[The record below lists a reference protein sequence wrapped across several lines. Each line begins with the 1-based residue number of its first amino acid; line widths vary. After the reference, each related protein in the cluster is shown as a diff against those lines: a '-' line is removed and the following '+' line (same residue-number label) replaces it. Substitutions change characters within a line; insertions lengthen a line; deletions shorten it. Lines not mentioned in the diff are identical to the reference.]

1 MNILVTAIGTASAT
15 AIVTQ
20 LNKLK
25 SEIPIHII
33 GADIYQRYEVGTAK
47 FVDEFY
53 QFPSAVEDQEK
64 YFDFLLDFCRRHR
77 IDYLYSTIDEEVVSM
92 CRHRN
97 ELMQIGVVLCN
108 ANSEAVFLVHDKV
121 GFGRWIAKEFPELY
135 IRTFEN
141 IELISGFDLPIF
153 IKPRN
158 GRASIGCMKVSTEAE
173 LENIKTQINNEK
185 VVIQEYTK
193 GDIIVADV
201 IRNRTYKTLRVIQRL
216 EMLRNS
222 SGCGIAVK
230 IIKDKRIDRICQDIA
245 EKLDLNGVVNM
256 EFFKDGDSLKIIEV
270 NPRFSAGTMYTCL
283 AGYDLVKNSLNIARG
298 LPCIDEHV
306 TVGGYYAKRYE
317 VIKL

>member
-1 MNILVTAIGTASAT
+1 M
-15 AIVTQ
+15 TQ

-25 SEIPIHII
+25 SQIPIYVI

-64 YFDFLLDFCRRHR
+64 YYEFLLDFCGQHN
-77 IDYLYSTIDEEVVSM
+77 IDYLYSTIDEEVASM
-92 CRHRN
+92 CRHRD
-97 ELMQIGVVLCN
+97 ELMQAGVVLCN
-108 ANSEAVFLVHDKV
+108 ADNETVFLVHDKV
-121 GFGRWIAKEFPELY
+121 RFSRWVAEEFPELH
-135 IRTFEN
+135 IRTYGN
-141 IELISGFDLPIF
+141 IRLVSKYNLPVF

-158 GRASIGCMKVSTEAE
+158 GRASMGCMKVSTEEE
-173 LENIKTQINNEK
+173 LERIKHKIDNEQI
-185 VVIQEYTK
+185 VIQDYIQ

-201 IRNRTYKTLRVIQRL
+201 IRNRKHKTFKAIQRL
-216 EMLRNS
+216 EILRNS

-230 IIKDKRIDRICQDIA
+230 IIDDKRLDKICQNIA

-256 EFFKDGDSLKIIEV
+256 EFFKEGDSFKMIEV

-298 LPCIDEHV
+298 LPCVDENV

-317 VIKL
+317 VIEL